1 MSNNIPSFN
10 YEEAVKES
18 PREAARW
25 HFERKPYEITG
36 ISVQE
41 YMRRIKKRG
50 GAGEQ
55 EKTKTIPSCFERD
68 S

>member
-25 HFERKPYEITG
+25 HFERKPYGVENASKQKDTEE
-36 ISVQE
+36 S
-41 YMRRIKKRG
+41 K
-50 GAGEQ
+50 
-55 EKTKTIPSCFERD
+55 D
-68 S
+68 SDK